1 MAETTTSGARERI
14 DTDAQ
19 ATALVLKMRAGERRA
34 TALVITELE
43 RLSTAAPILLRA
55 MQPHLGHALVVGFT
69 GPPGAGKSTLVNA
82 VIADLRGAGKTVG
95 VIAVDPSSPVSGG
108 AILGDR
114 IRMTAALDDDGVF
127 VRSLASRGYLGG
139 LSPAAV
145 RIIDALDAAGRDVI
159 LLETVGTGQS
169 EIDVA
174 EVADVRVVISA
185 PGLGDDIQA
194 MKSGLLE
201 IADIMVVNKGDR
213 PGAEQTLQQLLGALS
228 IRAMRNQ
235 KVPVLKTTATTGE
248 GVPELV
254 AGGRREG
261 PRAGCGGPDGTAP
274 AAGALSHRA
283 GRLRSR
289 RRARARRAGRQRSTR
304 SPMKCS
310 AAPSAP
316 RKRRGGC
323 WANRGTQMQKGRP
336 RERPPGQ
343 CIACDSRRSIV
354 LHLPV
359 DFTLAGGAAAGTFPF
374 HAVAALGSV
383 VGTRAAGLSS
393 ADGSDGVVAS
403 GPGIVLALE
412 LGSSGSPSAA
422 SAAVPKQPSA
432 STAARAEMVLDF
444 MIRLPSLSTA
454 VVAGGCCLLP

>member
-1 MAETTTSGARERI
+1 MAQPTTPASARERI
-14 DTDAQ
+14 ETDAQ
-19 ATALVLKMRAGERRA
+19 ATALITRMREGERRS

-82 VIADLRGAGKTVG
+82 VIAELRRAGKTVG

-159 LLETVGTGQS
+159 LLETVGTGQN

-213 PGAEQTLQQLLGALS
+213 PEAEQTLQQLMSALS
-228 IRAMRNQ
+228 IRAMRRQ
-235 KVPVLKTTATTGE
+235 SLPVLKTTATTGE

-254 AGGRREG
+254 AAMNAVGREL
-261 PRAGCGGPDGTAP
+261 D
-274 AAGALSHRA
+274 AAGPLAR
-283 GRLRSR
+283 RR
-289 RRARARRAGRQRSTR
+289 RRARYLIARAASDLVAERVRAGGQAALDTLADEVLAGAIGPEAAARRLLD
-304 SPMKCS
+304 
-310 AAPSAP
+310 
-316 RKRRGGC
+316 GG
-323 WANRGTQMQKGRP
+323 
-336 RERPPGQ
+336 
-343 CIACDSRRSIV
+343 
-354 LHLPV
+354 H
-359 DFTLAGGAAAGTFPF
+359 
-374 HAVAALGSV
+374 
-383 VGTRAAGLSS
+383 
-393 ADGSDGVVAS
+393 
-403 GPGIVLALE
+403 
-412 LGSSGSPSAA
+412 
-422 SAAVPKQPSA
+422 
-432 STAARAEMVLDF
+432 
-444 MIRLPSLSTA
+444 
-454 VVAGGCCLLP
+454 